1 MLYVYVSL
9 WLVGTPQFLLELKRK
24 FREMM
29 AKKQTNKMQTSRR
42 LEADVLQVPWVN
54 QKLGL
59 WHTVVCAL
67 PSFRSFSLRPPMSA
81 APQRCHAPCS
91 L

>member
-29 AKKQTNKMQTSRR
+29 EKKTNKQNANKQ
-42 LEADVLQVPWVN
+42 EA
-54 QKLGL
+54 GG
-59 WHTVVCAL
+59 
-67 PSFRSFSLRPPMSA
+67 
-81 APQRCHAPCS
+81 
-91 L
+91 

>member
-29 AKKQTNKMQTSRR
+29 EKKQTNKMQTSRR

-67 PSFRSFSLRPPMSA
+67 LS
-81 APQRCHAPCS
+81 
-91 L
+91 